1 MSTPDLAEL
10 RKPDVTTV
18 DQEEPGEAGRRS
30 LRSRLAGASTLYL
43 ALALVVLIVVFSL
56 LAPNAFNSAYNLRS
70 VATDASVLL
79 IVAVGA
85 TFVIAT
91 SGIDLSVGAVLVFSG
106 VVATKVMHWAGG
118 GSGAIT
124 LGLVTA
130 IASGVLWG
138 AVNGLLVTRAR
149 IPALI
154 ATLGT
159 LGMAFGLAQVITNG
173 TDIGGIPRSFV
184 RTVGLGRLF
193 GVIPWLVVVAVVVT
207 IVAAAVLQRT
217 RFGRYTLA
225 VGSNRE
231 ASRRAGIKVDRHLIK
246 VYTLAGALAGFAG
259 FLNLARFASTTI
271 AGHGTDNLQVITA
284 VVLGGTSLFGGVA
297 TMLGTVIGV
306 FIPTVLE
313 NGFVILG
320 VQPFWQQV
328 AVGAVVVVAVYVDQL
343 RREARNRA

>member
-1 MSTPDLAEL
+1 MSTPDVAEL
-10 RKPDVTTV
+10 RGTDVMPA
-18 DQEEPGEAGRRS
+18 DPEEPTDAGRPS
-30 LRSRLAGASTLYL
+30 LRSRLTGMSTLYL
-43 ALALVVLIVVFSL
+43 ALALVVLIIVFSI

-118 GSGAIT
+118 GPGAIA

-173 TDIGGIPRSFV
+173 TDIGGIPRGFV
-184 RTVGLGRLF
+184 RSVGLGRLF
-193 GVIPWLVVVAVVVT
+193 GVIPWLVVIAVVVT

-225 VGSNRE
+225 IGSNRE
-231 ASRRAGIKVDRHLIK
+231 ASRRAGIKVNRHLIK

-284 VVLGGTSLFGGVA
+284 VVLGGTSLFGGLA

-306 FIPTVLE
+306 FIPVVLE